1 MAHGIKRGKF
11 ELGRH
16 QVQVIVASIV
26 ALTLVA
32 FLYLT
37 LVSSTAAQGRHVQE
51 LRAELL
57 RLRMENEQ
65 LEIAVAKAG
74 SVFRLAERA
83 REMGFAPP
91 EHVEYLQVDR

>member
-16 QVQVIVASIV
+16 QVQVLIASIV
-26 ALTLVA
+26 ALTLLA
-32 FLYLT
+32 FLYLM
-37 LVSSTAAQGRHVQE
+37 LVSSTAAQGREIQE

-57 RLRMENEQ
+57 RIRMENEQ

-74 SVFRLAERA
+74 SVFSLAERA
-83 REMGFAPP
+83 EEMGFAPP
-91 EHVEYLQVDR
+91 KHVEYLHIDR